1 MPDRQALSIVR
12 ERLFDDSTSVRVTVV
27 RSPLSPSMAGHS
39 IFAPAAK
46 RPSPSGGNHR
56 DAYGAPLKPTGP
68 RRSELDDGIGSR
80 GTSQADE
87 ASLPPN
93 SPERYGDGRS
103 VADDGSPARIGV
115 MGAHPLKHAEGGQT
129 NSPFTARAASAVPIV
144 NDNVDVGSPHVAP
157 SLGGA
162 GMRASEGEARRSGV
176 QAAGASEYSTGQ
188 AHQFNSAGQPT
199 SLAALPMY
207 GGDGVNPSPTFSP
220 MSPPCMPCIGVR
232 RLYGLDWCARHAT
245 DPHFQDMYGAYASTG
260 WVPPELPLALTAGP
274 TSEANAVSYFQPPA
288 ASAADAAALA
298 LALPADGSNV
308 PARDARAMADAVYR
322 PDPNASLASVVAA
335 APSYARQQQQPSLLD
350 DNALRSRALSVADS
364 PSNVTQV
371 RPAAPPARRVSSTP
385 VEAANGNAADDTT
398 QSRTG
403 TATEEGETEV
413 ALPALRTWPS
423 PDRVK
428 RADDE
433 EDDGPPPPPPPP
445 SRTPV
450 RIFKGAVTYQPPS
463 PTKSA
468 SNISVNSDRAWERPP
483 VQDGFASDLLSFL
496 SEIQQSDKGLDG
508 QQPELSKGEPK
519 LGDDEE
525 VDAAW
530 VAEPSF
536 SF

>member
-1 MPDRQALSIVR
+1 MSDTQALSIVR
-12 ERLFDDSTSVRVTVV
+12 ERLFDDSMSVRVTVV
-27 RSPLSPSMAGHS
+27 RSPLSPSLAGHS
-39 IFAPAAK
+39 IFVPAAK
-46 RPSPSGGNHR
+46 RPNPSSGQHH
-56 DAYGAPLKPTGP
+56 DAYGAPFKPPGP
-68 RRSELDDGIGSR
+68 RQSELDDGIGSR

-103 VADDGSPARIGV
+103 VADDSSPARISM
-115 MGAHPLKHAEGGQT
+115 MGAHPLKHSEGGQT
-129 NSPFTARAASAVPIV
+129 NPPFKARAASAVAIM
-144 NDNVDVGSPHVAP
+144 NDDVGVASPHMTP

-162 GMRASEGEARRSGV
+162 GMKASEVRRSGV
-176 QAAGASEYSTGQ
+176 EAAAASEHNTSR
-188 AHQFNSAGQPT
+188 AHQYNSAGQPT

-207 GGDGVNPSPTFSP
+207 GGDGVNPSPTFNP
-220 MSPPCMPCIGVR
+220 ISPPCMLCIGVR

-245 DPHFQDMYGAYASTG
+245 DPQFQDMYGAYASTG

-274 TSEANAVSYFQPPA
+274 TSGTNAAPFFQPPA

-298 LALPADGSNV
+298 LAPPSAGSDV
-308 PARDARAMADAVYR
+308 PMWDARAMADAVYR

-335 APSYARQQQQPSLLD
+335 APSYARQQRPSLLD
-350 DNALRSRALSVADS
+350 SDAPRPRTPSVADN
-364 PSNVTQV
+364 PSYATQV
-371 RPAAPPARRVSSTP
+371 RPAPPAPVPRRVSSTP
-385 VEAANGNAADDTT
+385 AEAANGNGADTAAR
-398 QSRTG
+398 SRTG
-403 TATEEGETEV
+403 TTAEEEETEV

-428 RADDE
+428 RAGGDE
-433 EDDGPPPPPPPP
+433 EDGPPPPPPPP
-445 SRTPV
+445 SRTPL
-450 RIFKGAVTYQPPS
+450 RIFKGAVTHPPPS

-508 QQPELSKGEPK
+508 QQPDLSKGEPK
-519 LGDDEE
+519 VGDDEE
-525 VDAAW
+525 GDAAW